1 MSSFPTYLVIPIL
14 LLLVAM
20 ELWHERSHGNKTYTF
35 RGALANLNAGMVE
48 YAVGVGT
55 HVLVVIAYVL
65 QYEHISLI
73 AWPSTVPGI
82 LVAFM
87 LYEFCYYWKHRLGHE
102 VNFMWAG
109 HIVHHQSEEMNFTT
123 GARLSSSSPLYDV
136 VFYIPMALIGITPAV
151 YVGCKAVSLGWQFFL
166 HTEHIRKLPT
176 WAEFILNTP
185 SHHRVHHS
193 CREEHLDKN
202 YGSLIILW
210 DRLFGT
216 FADESLQP
224 VYGTTEESASLNP
237 ITANVVYYG
246 NLVSWVRRS
255 RTWSDAS
262 RVLFGRPDDLPGY
275 LPKASGGRPQRTQGP
290 QADLR
295 WYALAQF
302 VGAIAVV
309 FGLLKFGDE
318 LPIPVLIIG
327 VGWVLWTASQV
338 GNILERNIETILLS
352 EVARHLATLLILLQF
367 YFWQILPAG
376 FLLLAAALYAISGA
390 VLLWSY
396 FYSMRLMV

>member
-1 MSSFPTYLVIPIL
+1 MASFPTYMVIPVL

-20 ELWHERSHGNKTYTF
+20 ELWHERSHGGGTYTF
-35 RGALANLNAGMVE
+35 QGALANLNAGMVE

-55 HVLVVIAYVL
+55 HVIVVIAYVL
-65 QYEHISLI
+65 QYENISVVTLP
-73 AWPSTVPGI
+73 ANVPGI
-82 LVAFM
+82 LLAFV

-123 GARLSSSSPLYDV
+123 GARLSSSSPLYDI
-136 VFYIPMALIGITPAV
+136 VFYIPMAMLGITPAV
-151 YVGCKAVSLGWQFFL
+151 YIGCKAVSLGYQFFL
-166 HTEHIRKLPT
+166 HTEHVRKLPA
-176 WAEFILNTP
+176 WAEFVLNTP

-216 FADESLQP
+216 FADEELQP
-224 VYGTTEESASLNP
+224 VYGTTEATASLNP
-237 ITANVVYYG
+237 ITANLVYYG
-246 NLVSWVRRS
+246 NLVTWLRSS
-255 RTWSDAS
+255 RTWSDAG
-262 RVLFGRPDDLPGY
+262 RVLFGRPDELPEY
-275 LPKASGGRPQRTQGP
+275 LPKASGGSPTINQGP

-302 VGAIAVV
+302 SGAIGAVY
-309 FGLLKFGDE
+309 GLLRYGSDLP
-318 LPIPVLIIG
+318 LPILIIG
-327 VGWVLWTASQV
+327 VIWVLWTAAQV
-338 GNILERNIETILLS
+338 GNILERNIEAILWS
-352 EVARHLATLLILLQF
+352 EVIRLLATLLVLGLL
-367 YFWQILPAG
+367 YFWLTLPV
-376 FLLLAAALYAISGA
+376 
-390 VLLWSY
+390 VLLMILATMYAASALVLFRSY

>member
-1 MSSFPTYLVIPIL
+1 MTSFPTYLVIPVL
-14 LLLVAM
+14 LLLVAL
-20 ELWHERSHGNKTYTF
+20 ELWHERSHGGHTYTF

-55 HVLVVIAYVL
+55 HVLVVIAYVV
-65 QYEHISLI
+65 QYENISIVALPANI
-73 AWPSTVPGI
+73 PGV
-82 LVAFM
+82 LLAFM

-123 GARLSSSSPLYDV
+123 GARLSASSPLYDV
-136 VFYIPMALIGITPAV
+136 VFYIPMAMLGITPAV

-166 HTEHIRKLPT
+166 HTEHIRKLPA

-202 YGSLIILW
+202 YGSMVILW

-216 FADESLQP
+216 FSDEELQP
-224 VYGTTEESASLNP
+224 VYGTTEATASLNP

-246 NLVSWVRRS
+246 HLISWIRS
-255 RTWSDAS
+255 SRNWSDAS
-262 RVLFGRPDDLPGY
+262 RVLFGRPDELPEY
-275 LPKASGGRPQRTQGP
+275 LPKVSGGRPTLSQGP
-290 QADLR
+290 QADMR
-295 WYALAQF
+295 WYAFAQF
-302 VGAIAVV
+302 VGAIAAV
-309 FGLLKFGDE
+309 FGLLRYGNE
-318 LPIPVLIIG
+318 LPVPVLIIG

-338 GNILERNIETILLS
+338 GNMLERNIEVILWP
-352 EVARHLATLLILLQF
+352 EMARHLVTLLILVQF
-367 YFWQILPAG
+367 YFWLTLPAG
-376 FLLLAAALYAISGA
+376 FLLLVGLLYAISA
-390 VLLWSY
+390 IALFRSY
-396 FYSMRLMV
+396 FHSMRLMV